1 MGDVACEDFGVGWL
15 VDPVLNAAYAATPER
30 FVRRPSRPPALP
42 KQAEKLLEQW
52 LAWARRSRLPSCVEA
67 RAHDHRPAIRH
78 PLRGPKRAVETT
90 TVK

>member
-52 LAWARRSRLPSCVEA
+52 LA
-67 RAHDHRPAIRH
+67 
-78 PLRGPKRAVETT
+78 
-90 TVK
+90 